1 MVIFH
6 SYVKLP
12 EGIIYPFVDL
22 QPIPRVSE
30 TAEVT
35 NRLLDCFRC
44 PPLFFLFLGLLR
56 RVDADQWSASM
67 IWWNRFL
74 SSLIFL
80 PALSHDSS
88 GNELRSLYKVW
99 ESAFSSA
106 QTPKVMP
113 DPIASTTF
121 CPSKSCM
128 SHIDT
133 HSMFWWEVEQ
143 TNHNKSPLLF
153 LYILYQKVNL

>member
-12 EGIIYPFVDL
+12 EGIMYPFL
-22 QPIPRVSE
+22 ISNQYQR
-30 TAEVT
+30 
-35 NRLLDCFRC
+35 
-44 PPLFFLFLGLLR
+44 FLKLLR
-56 RVDADQWSASM
+56 SQTDSWTPSEDCCVGLMLISEVLRWFGGTD
-67 IWWNRFL
+67 FC
-74 SSLIFL
+74 LIFL

-88 GNELRSLYKVW
+88 GIELRSLYKVW

-113 DPIASTTF
+113 DPIASTTC

-133 HSMFWWEVEQ
+133 HSMFWWEVEH
-143 TNHNKSPLLF
+143 TNHNKSLLLF
-153 LYILYQKVNL
+153 LYQKVNL